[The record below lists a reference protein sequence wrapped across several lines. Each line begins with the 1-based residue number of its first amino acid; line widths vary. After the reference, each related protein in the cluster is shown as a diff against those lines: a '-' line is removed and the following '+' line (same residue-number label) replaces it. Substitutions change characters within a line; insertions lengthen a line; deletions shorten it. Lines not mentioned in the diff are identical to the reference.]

1 MKEIFWKIGKR
12 IERKRL
18 RRRGGKFR
26 NNWINNNNFGEKR
39 FEKEISKEGNWLHL
53 VNSFGCLLADIGVL
67 V

>member
-1 MKEIFWKIGKR
+1 MKEIFWKIGKK

-26 NNWINNNNFGEKR
+26 NNWINNNFGEKR

-53 VNSFGCLLADIGVL
+53 NSFGCLLADIGVL

>member
-1 MKEIFWKIGKR
+1 MKEIFWKIGKK

-18 RRRGGKFR
+18 RRRDGKFR
-26 NNWINNNNFGEKR
+26 NNRINNNFGEKR

>member
-1 MKEIFWKIGKR
+1 MKEIFWKIGEK

-18 RRRGGKFR
+18 RRGGKFR
-26 NNWINNNNFGEKR
+26 NNWINNNFGEKR
-39 FEKEISKEGNWLHL
+39 FEKKISKEGNWLHL